1 MRNNK
6 KKKRKKEKK
15 NIASFYAWLYER
27 FFPLVFKLLSFY
39 WWFAGEQISL
49 VITNLPFALLFFI
62 ILSPFHVILF
72 FAPTIFFYLYNLFT
86 YLKVVLTTH
95 MKLSWFD
102 YLSRMENK
110 KRLSHDRVFFFFFP
124 STIFTWANRISLRV
138 SEDEFWCTVNGESEG
153 ERNLCNMKL
162 G

>member
-1 MRNNK
+1 MHDCTSVFSSRFQTSLILPMICWRANLSGNNK
-6 KKKRKKEKK
+6 LAIRSSFFHYSFPFSR
-15 NIASFYAWLYER
+15 NIILRADHF
-27 FFPLVFKLLSFY
+27 
-39 WWFAGEQISL
+39 
-49 VITNLPFALLFFI
+49 FFI
-62 ILSPFHVILF
+62 Y
-72 FAPTIFFYLYNLFT
+72 TIYSRIS
-86 YLKVVLTTH
+86 KIVLTTH

-138 SEDEFWCTVNGESEG
+138 LEDEFWCTVNGESEG